1 MAETKS
7 VPERS
12 NPRANCD
19 LDDWMEL
26 EGKNPV
32 SILNELYPGIQYQLI
47 STTGPSHA
55 PLFVIRASLN
65 EMAFEGSGKS
75 KKDAKL
81 NASKALL
88 VHLHKVA
95 FDPMTGNHHSFLIA
109 VWNSTRVYLLASSD
123 GSFLHCVNFLS
134 FF

>member
-1 MAETKS
+1 MSETKS

-55 PLFVIRASLN
+55 PQFVIKASLN
-65 EMAFEGSGKS
+65 DMCFEGSGKS

-81 NASKALL
+81 NASKVQTSLC
-88 VHLHKVA
+88 
-95 FDPMTGNHHSFLIA
+95 F
-109 VWNSTRVYLLASSD
+109 
-123 GSFLHCVNFLS
+123 
-134 FF
+134 

>member
-1 MAETKS
+1 M
-7 VPERS
+7 PERS

-55 PLFVIRASLN
+55 PVFIIKASLN
-65 EMAFEGSGKS
+65 DMSFEGSGKS
-75 KKDAKL
+75 KKHVNVL
-81 NASKALL
+81 NGCPLAHLRRDKFERMRLL
-88 VHLHKVA
+88 KGQ
-95 FDPMTGNHHSFLIA
+95 DIRT
-109 VWNSTRVYLLASSD
+109 
-123 GSFLHCVNFLS
+123 
-134 FF
+134 

>member
-1 MAETKS
+1 MVNPLINNFQVLYGYKMSETKS

-55 PLFVIRASLN
+55 PQFVIKASLN
-65 EMAFEGSGKS
+65 DMSFEGSGKS

-81 NASKALL
+81 NASK
-88 VHLHKVA
+88 VGV
-95 FDPMTGNHHSFLIA
+95 MRSS
-109 VWNSTRVYLLASSD
+109 ST
-123 GSFLHCVNFLS
+123 
-134 FF
+134 

>member
-1 MAETKS
+1 M
-7 VPERS
+7 PERS

-55 PLFVIRASLN
+55 PVFIIKASLN
-65 EMAFEGSGKS
+65 DMSFEGSGKS

-88 VHLHKVA
+88 VHLHKVG
-95 FDPMTGNHHSFLIA
+95 FDPMTGDMMSTQGRKQTELPKLVDSCGA
-109 VWNSTRVYLLASSD
+109 VL
-123 GSFLHCVNFLS
+123 
-134 FF
+134 